1 MRIEKPT
8 NVSELQDELIIN
20 CQELMSDIFLLE
32 CLIQYSKGQFSIS
45 GKYSAEDC
53 GLALRRVT
61 SYIEQH
67 SKDTITI
74 SSTIMHLLCKEA
86 PRHTLDHNGFGG
98 DR

>member
-8 NVSELQDELIIN
+8 NVSELQEELIVN
-20 CQELMSDIFLLE
+20 SQELISDIFLLE
-32 CLIQYSKGQFSIS
+32 CLIQYSKDQYSTS

-53 GLALRRVT
+53 GLALRRVI

-74 SSTIMHLLCKEA
+74 SNAIMNLLCREVQKQSFI
-86 PRHTLDHNGFGG
+86 HNGSGG
-98 DR
+98 DK

>member
-8 NVSELQDELIIN
+8 SISELQDELIIN
-20 CQELMSDIFLLE
+20 CQELISDIFLLE
-32 CLIQYSKGQFSIS
+32 CLIQYSKVQYSTS

-53 GLALRRVT
+53 GLALRRVI

-74 SSTIMHLLCKEA
+74 SSAIMNLLCREVQTQ
-86 PRHTLDHNGFGG
+86 PFVHNGSGG
-98 DR
+98 DK

>member
-20 CQELMSDIFLLE
+20 CQELISDIFLLE
-32 CLIQYSKGQFSIS
+32 CLIQYSKDQYSNS
-45 GKYSAEDC
+45 GKFSAEDC
-53 GLALRRVT
+53 GLALRRVI

-67 SKDTITI
+67 CKDTITI
-74 SSTIMHLLCKEA
+74 SGTIMNLLCKE
-86 PRHTLDHNGFGG
+86 PSRHTLDHNGFGG